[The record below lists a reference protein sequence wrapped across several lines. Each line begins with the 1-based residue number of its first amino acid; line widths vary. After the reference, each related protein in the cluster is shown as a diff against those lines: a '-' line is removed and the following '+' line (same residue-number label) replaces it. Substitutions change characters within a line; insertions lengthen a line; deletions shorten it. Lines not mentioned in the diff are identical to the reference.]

1 MKLVKRSQ
9 ICNDIAERAT
19 VKKEPA
25 GGPSNMSAAS
35 YAIVNIKKV
44 PGKLF
49 FFVFWKAK
57 IILSFEGAGFSCL
70 KIIPY
75 KKEKKGGS
83 GPELGAATLSD
94 LYP

>member
-44 PGKLF
+44 PAIMEKF
-49 FFVFWKAK
+49 FFVLLKAI
-57 IILSFEGAGFSCL
+57 IILLFEGPGFLVFIDYSL
-70 KIIPY
+70 
-75 KKEKKGGS
+75 
-83 GPELGAATLSD
+83 
-94 LYP
+94 